1 MKQAA
6 LQSAKDNSAVSD
18 TVEMILEAHFERFT
32 KPHVDAL
39 ISAWSK
45 NEGGLKNAILFFYR
59 ATNDSKV
66 EFSTFLTDEFE
77 GSYEDLEDEGLKE
90 SYRVLDIISDHC
102 AGNLKEVSDPI
113 LGQCRAISSLS
124 ETTLEASI
132 GRYFKAELSGYLREQ
147 FPSIYEE
154 IENELSCAREG
165 AAAND
170 PMPSSSV
177 FLSGASRLKGA
188 TKEVTEDGIAVST
201 EEKGR
206 S

>member
-1 MKQAA
+1 MKQAT
-6 LQSAKDNSAVSD
+6 LQSADDNSVVSD

-45 NEGGLKNAILFFYR
+45 NEGGLKKAILFFYR
-59 ATNDSKV
+59 AANDSKV

-77 GSYEDLEDEGLKE
+77 GSYKDLKDEGLKE

-102 AGNLKEVSDPI
+102 AGNLKKASDPI
-113 LGQCRAISSLS
+113 LGQCRAISSLP
-124 ETTLEASI
+124 ETTLEALI
-132 GRYFKAELSGYLREQ
+132 GRYFKAELSGYLRGQ

-154 IENELSCAREG
+154 IENELSYAREG
-165 AAAND
+165 GAAND

-177 FLSGASRLKGA
+177 FLSGASRLQGA